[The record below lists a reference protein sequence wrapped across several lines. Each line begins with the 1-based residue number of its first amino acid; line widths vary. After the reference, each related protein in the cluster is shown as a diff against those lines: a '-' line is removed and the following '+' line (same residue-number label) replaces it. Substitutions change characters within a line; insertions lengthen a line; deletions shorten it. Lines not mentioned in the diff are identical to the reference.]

1 MANNADLVEFRIGP
15 VDAGSARLWL
25 EQAGGT
31 LRALGTAAD
40 LAFPPAVLDEFRQL
54 LDDWRAELPERGD
67 GDRPFEWRSVVER
80 SRVQRLATHWT
91 AVARAARTAGNGLA
105 SPPPATKPFYDALV
119 HGIGEALQD
128 ADDGDVRPT
137 LLSVIPG
144 FSDRLSATVHGPA
157 ASASRSSLARIRVL
171 VVDDTQDIRLLVRI
185 GLGLEPDL
193 EVCGEAVDGIDALE
207 QAERLQP
214 DVILLD
220 LGLPR
225 MPGLEALPLLQEL
238 LPDAR
243 IVVFSADVGAG
254 AVALEAG
261 ADAFVPKGS
270 PPERLAEALRATG
283 DV

>member
-40 LAFPPAVLDEFRQL
+40 LAFPPSVLDEFREL
-54 LDDWRAELPERGD
+54 LDDWRAQLPKLGHDGD
-67 GDRPFEWRSVVER
+67 GDRPFLWRSVVER

-91 AVARAARTAGNGLA
+91 AVARAARTAGNGLSA
-105 SPPPATKPFYDALV
+105 PPPATKPFYDALV

-128 ADDGDVRPT
+128 ADDVSLRPT

-144 FSDRLSATVHGPA
+144 FSDRLSATAHGAP
-157 ASASRSSLARIRVL
+157 ASAPARTRVL
-171 VVDDTQDIRLLVRI
+171 VVDDTEDIRLLVRI

-254 AVALEAG
+254 AVAVEAG
-261 ADAFVPKGS
+261 ADGFVPKGC
-270 PPERLAEALRATG
+270 PPERLADALRASE